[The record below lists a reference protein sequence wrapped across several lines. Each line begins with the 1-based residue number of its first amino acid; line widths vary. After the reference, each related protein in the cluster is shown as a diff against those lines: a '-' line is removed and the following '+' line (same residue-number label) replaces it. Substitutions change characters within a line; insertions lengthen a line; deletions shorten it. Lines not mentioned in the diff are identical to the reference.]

1 MCCKA
6 VFGRQQREFSIGVI
20 DGKALPIIE
29 IIPKEGFYDYVNKY
43 QAGKT
48 EEVCPA
54 VLDED
59 TTKRL
64 QAEAVKAYN
73 ALQLDAYGRIDF
85 LLDNNGDTYAL
96 EANTLPGMT
105 SASLI
110 PQEAK
115 AMGIE
120 YDELCDMIVNISLKK
135 YNA

>member
-1 MCCKA
+1 M
-6 VFGRQQREFSIGVI
+6 
-20 DGKALPIIE
+20 
-29 IIPKEGFYDYVNKY
+29 
-43 QAGKT
+43 
-48 EEVCPA
+48 
-54 VLDED
+54 LDEN
-59 TTKRL
+59 TTKLL

-85 LLDNNGDTYAL
+85 LLDANGDTYAL

-115 AMGIE
+115 AVGIE